1 MECSWVDP
9 SQAFVNAES
18 WREIV
23 FTRNATEAINL
34 VAASWGAHNLGEGD
48 EVVLSVMEHH
58 SNIVPWQVR
67 GWNEGRGGGQNSGPL
82 APVNTPAAVNRF
94 PSAVLSPLATTTLPC
109 VHVQSCVH
117 WSADGWR

>member
-1 MECSWVDP
+1 MLLGES

-67 GWNEGRGGGQNSGPL
+67 GWNEARSGGPQKGSL
-82 APVNTPAAVNRF
+82 APNSMPAASIR
-94 PSAVLSPLATTTLPC
+94 PLSKCLLVLSPPSRGRRAHGC
-109 VHVQSCVH
+109 VCSLVT
-117 WSADGWR
+117 